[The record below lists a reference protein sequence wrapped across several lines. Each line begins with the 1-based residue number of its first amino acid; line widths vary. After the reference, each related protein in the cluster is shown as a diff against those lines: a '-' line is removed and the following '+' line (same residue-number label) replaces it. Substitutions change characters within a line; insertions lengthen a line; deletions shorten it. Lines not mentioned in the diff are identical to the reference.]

1 MANGP
6 KRANMGSKKT
16 GRRQKKK
23 MWVLPIV
30 LISSDLYEV
39 ERE

>member
-6 KRANMGSKKT
+6 KRANIGSKKM

-23 MWVLPIV
+23 MWVLPFV